1 MHSRELDERQKT
13 INDKSSRIFELK
25 KKTEEL
31 EKFKFVLDYK
41 IKELKRDI
49 GPREEEI
56 AKMIEQIANMNSE
69 IQHFK
74 RTNANL
80 SLIVTDLNLRQKGM
94 KKEIEELNK
103 TIELNDS
110 YQNSF
115 ETDLFEMH
123 ACMKV
128 TTLLNL
134 KLFRTKRIWKKK
146 YLNSTKNTS
155 RMIIRNLRRMLT
167 FRPNL

>member
-1 MHSRELDERQKT
+1 
-13 INDKSSRIFELK
+13 
-25 KKTEEL
+25 
-31 EKFKFVLDYK
+31 VLDYK

-56 AKMIEQIANMNSE
+56 AKMMEQISNMNSE

-103 TIELNDS
+103 VIAENDA
-110 YQNSF
+110 YQNSY
-115 ETDLFEMH
+115 ETDLFDMY
-123 ACMKV
+123 ASIKV
-128 TTLLNL
+128 S
-134 KLFRTKRIWKKK
+134 F
-146 YLNSTKNTS
+146 
-155 RMIIRNLRRMLT
+155 
-167 FRPNL
+167 

>member
-31 EKFKFVLDYK
+31 E
-41 IKELKRDI
+41 DI

-134 KLFRTKRIWKKK
+134 KLFRTKRI
-146 YLNSTKNTS
+146 
-155 RMIIRNLRRMLT
+155 
-167 FRPNL
+167 

>member
-1 MHSRELDERQKT
+1 MHSKELEERQKT
-13 INDKSSRIFELK
+13 INDKSGRIFELK

-56 AKMIEQIANMNSE
+56 AKMMEQISNMNSE
-69 IQHFK
+69 IMHFK

-103 TIELNDS
+103 VISENDS
-110 YQNSF
+110 YQNSY
-115 ETDLFEMH
+115 ETDLFEIH
-123 ACMKV
+123 AVMKV
-128 TTLLNL
+128 TL
-134 KLFRTKRIWKKK
+134 
-146 YLNSTKNTS
+146 
-155 RMIIRNLRRMLT
+155 IIYH
-167 FRPNL
+167 

>member
-1 MHSRELDERQKT
+1 MHAKELEERQKT

-56 AKMIEQIANMNSE
+56 AKMMEQISNMNSE
-69 IQHFK
+69 ILHFK

-94 KKEIEELNK
+94 KKEIEDLNK
-103 TIELNDS
+103 LINENDS
-110 YQNSF
+110 Y
-115 ETDLFEMH
+115 
-123 ACMKV
+123 
-128 TTLLNL
+128 
-134 KLFRTKRIWKKK
+134 
-146 YLNSTKNTS
+146 
-155 RMIIRNLRRMLT
+155 
-167 FRPNL
+167 